1 MQKEKLEA
9 SAAMVRLELEHRGVV
24 RELRQSQSHAGA
36 LEREFNARLST
47 ARTLH
52 EAEQRASQQAQKA
65 LRQRNKELQETLKE
79 ETADWSLY
87 AKRLEKE
94 IIDAKRETVAE
105 LRGLYASEHLVWQEA
120 SREAAVLWK
129 RCNEEAL
136 QRARRAR

>member
-1 MQKEKLEA
+1 M
-9 SAAMVRLELEHRGVV
+9 
-24 RELRQSQSHAGA
+24 
-36 LEREFNARLST
+36 RLST

-65 LRQRNKELQETLKE
+65 RRQRNKELQETLKE

-94 IIDAKRETVAE
+94 IIDAKRATVAE
-105 LRGLYASEHLVWQEA
+105 LRGFYASEHLVWQEA

-129 RCNEEAL
+129 RCNELVDRRSHACAVAAAACAL
-136 QRARRAR
+136 RRWSTLPTSCGR